1 MKFVPYKMQN
11 VKPTLTNNIVT
22 LNDLEL
28 RINDRRQAQSQ
39 AATISISATA
49 ALTSGQK
56 LVRPADNMKKI
67 GRGDKSAV

>member
-1 MKFVPYKMQN
+1 MQN
-11 VKPTLTNNIVT
+11 VKPTLTNSIVT

-49 ALTSGQK
+49 ALTS
-56 LVRPADNMKKI
+56 
-67 GRGDKSAV
+67 